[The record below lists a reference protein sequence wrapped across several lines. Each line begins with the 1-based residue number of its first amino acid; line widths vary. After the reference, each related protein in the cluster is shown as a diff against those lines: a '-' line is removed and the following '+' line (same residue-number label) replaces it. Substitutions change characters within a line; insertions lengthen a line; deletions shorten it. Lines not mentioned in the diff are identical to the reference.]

1 MSSPL
6 FNSHEG
12 SCSSVG
18 MDQNNDIVDQEAKI
32 EENVDEMSEEELERI
47 DEQPNQEQG
56 GDPTP
61 FERKKRIKKSIVW
74 DNMKIVKLKNGIKTR
89 PRDSLDVA
97 ESSTYQEV
105 ELPDQD

>member
-1 MSSPL
+1 MSSSL

-12 SCSSVG
+12 SCSSVD
-18 MDQNNDIVDQEAKI
+18 MDQNNEEQGGDPKPF

-47 DEQPNQEQG
+47 DEQPNEEQG

-74 DNMKIVKLKNGIKTR
+74 DNMKIVKFNYVLM
-89 PRDSLDVA
+89 
-97 ESSTYQEV
+97 
-105 ELPDQD
+105 